1 MNPDG
6 NQPEG
11 DATRVAAPAKI
22 RFDRRQLIF
31 SASLAAMAV
40 SVSCTTA
47 PTSSEDKAM
56 TRTSIDVVK
65 AFNTAMA
72 IKDYDTALKYVSADC
87 EYTNIPM
94 SSVRGPE
101 GIRSVLEPFFA
112 PTLENELNIIREA
125 AVGPLVFLERLD
137 RHRLATGW
145 VELPVTGV
153 YEVHDGLITV
163 YRDYFDLATIL
174 SKWPS

>member
-11 DATRVAAPAKI
+11 DGTRFAAPAKI
-22 RFDRRQLIF
+22 QFNRQQLMF
-31 SASLAAMAV
+31 SASLAAMAL

-47 PTSSEDKAM
+47 PVSSEDKAM
-56 TRTSIDVVK
+56 TRTPIDVVK
-65 AFNTAMA
+65 AFNAAMA

-112 PTLENELNIIREA
+112 PTVENELNIIREA

-163 YRDYFDLATIL
+163 YRDYFDLATIR

>member
-1 MNPDG
+1 
-6 NQPEG
+6 
-11 DATRVAAPAKI
+11 
-22 RFDRRQLIF
+22 
-31 SASLAAMAV
+31 
-40 SVSCTTA
+40 
-47 PTSSEDKAM
+47 M
-56 TRTSIDVVK
+56 TRTPVEIVK
-65 AFNTAMA
+65 AFNAAME

-94 SSVRGPE
+94 STVRGPA

-112 PTLENELNIIREA
+112 PTIENKFIIVREA
-125 AVGPLVFLERLD
+125 AAGPVVFLERLD
-137 RHRLATGW
+137 RHLVSTGW

-163 YRDYFDLATIL
+163 YRDYFDAATIL

>member
-1 MNPDG
+1 MRI
-6 NQPEG
+6 EG
-11 DATRVAAPAKI
+11 AHRAKDATRTAAWPVSL
-22 RFDRRQLIF
+22 FNRRQLMASVAAITVGSS
-31 SASLAAMAV
+31 SACA
-40 SVSCTTA
+40 SVPSY
-47 PTSSEDKAM
+47 SKEKAM
-56 TRTSIDVVK
+56 TRTPIEVVK
-65 AFNTAMA
+65 AFNAAMA
-72 IKDYDTALKYVSADC
+72 IKDYDTALRYVSADC

-112 PTLENELNIIREA
+112 PTLENQLIVVREA

>member
-1 MNPDG
+1 
-6 NQPEG
+6 
-11 DATRVAAPAKI
+11 
-22 RFDRRQLIF
+22 
-31 SASLAAMAV
+31 
-40 SVSCTTA
+40 
-47 PTSSEDKAM
+47 M
-56 TRTSIDVVK
+56 TKTPLDIVK
-65 AFNTAMA
+65 AFNAAMEV
-72 IKDYDTALKYVSADC
+72 KDYDTALSYVSEDC

-94 SSVRGPE
+94 STVRGPA

-112 PTLENELNIIREA
+112 PTLENTLIVLREA

-163 YRDYFDLATIL
+163 YRDYFDAATIVG
-174 SKWPS
+174 KWPS